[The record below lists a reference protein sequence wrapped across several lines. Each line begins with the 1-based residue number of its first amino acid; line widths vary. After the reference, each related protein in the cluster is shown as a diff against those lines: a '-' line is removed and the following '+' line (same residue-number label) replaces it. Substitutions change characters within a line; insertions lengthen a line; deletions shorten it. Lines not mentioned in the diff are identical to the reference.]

1 MAEHFVLIATE
12 KIVKEINNMQILP
25 NSDISKIK
33 YIAIHHSGGTI
44 TNPFAY
50 TQNETAQDINNAH
63 KLRWPDFP
71 SKLNGSYIGYNFVID
86 KQGIITQAR
95 YILEETAANI
105 EHNLDTV
112 SICLT
117 GNFSPGVE
125 MPTEPQISALKILL
139 KQCLGATNVSWLNI
153 VPHRALWATQCH
165 GLALPDDWARNLVK
179 NEPEAKASILK
190 QLISI
195 YSKYLQL
202 LRVTKLGS
210 VLEDGHNRG

>member
-1 MAEHFVLIATE
+1 MLILSTE
-12 KIVKEINNMQILP
+12 KIKFL
-25 NSDISKIK
+25 
-33 YIAIHHSGGTI
+33 AIHHSGGT
-44 TNPFAY
+44 TSNPLAY
-50 TQNETAQDINNAH
+50 TQNESIAGIDNAH
-63 KLRWPDFP
+63 RLRWPDFP
-71 SKLNGSYIGYNFVID
+71 SSLGYFVGYNFVITAD
-86 KQGIITQAR
+86 GAVTQTR
-95 YILEETAANI
+95 KIGEETAANI

-165 GLALPDDWARNLVK
+165 GLALPDNWARNLVK